1 MKSKFEIAFLRGRV
15 VSISPLILNFL
26 KNVWKYKKI
35 VYIFVQ
41 KYIDMNFKPNGS
53 WVVLPDPSKNTTDSG
68 IFLDDKTAKS
78 MNTNILEVL
87 AAGPQ
92 CHFAKIGDSI
102 SLEDYHTLLESA
114 SKSLELKEN
123 LQLAVKELQVFLSFL
138 CTRENIEEYVEE
150 FNRQSKTS
158 KININGGI
166 AKIETK
172 DI

>member
-1 MKSKFEIAFLRGRV
+1 MVKGTV
-15 VSISPLILNFL
+15 N
-26 KNVWKYKKI
+26 
-35 VYIFVQ
+35 
-41 KYIDMNFKPNGS
+41 
-53 WVVLPDPSKNTTDSG
+53 
-68 IFLDDKTAKS
+68 
-78 MNTNILEVL
+78 
-87 AAGPQ
+87 
-92 CHFAKIGDSI
+92 I

-166 AKIETK
+166 VKIETK
-172 DI
+172 DV